1 MDTRSGT
8 LVAFLDTHVVMWLYD
23 GLVERLSPAAKDLL
37 EKAQLLVSSMV
48 VLELQF
54 LKEIGRIHPAS
65 DHVLTVLGSDIGLQ
79 QSLSSFEDV
88 VGKAGALSW
97 TRDPF
102 DRLIVA
108 ETILHQAK
116 LITKDEMI
124 RKHYPSAVW

>member
-37 EKAQLLVSSMV
+37 EKAQILVSSMV

-54 LKEIGRIHPAS
+54 LKEIGRIHPTS

-88 VGKAGALSW
+88 VGEAGALSW